1 MTTKRDSE
9 HGAQGG
15 LAVRRYRESAEG
27 NRSALTDMKTVRS
40 SIPAPAGPTSFRR
53 TPRVAAVGAPTESR
67 TVRVE
72 PLIRRTPKRL
82 ELPRD

>member
-1 MTTKRDSE
+1 MTTRRDSQ

-15 LAVRRYRESAEG
+15 LVVRRYRESAEG

-40 SIPAPAGPTSFRR
+40 GIPAPAGPTSSRR
-53 TPRVAAVGAPTESR
+53 TPRVAAVAAPTASR

-72 PLIRRTPKRL
+72 PLIRRAPQRL